1 MYIYLLDVLLIES
14 TSGMSLPSLKSL
26 QACSIMNSE
35 QTRLDLRLSDQL
47 IVFMRRTCPDSRD
60 VRDWLR
66 DVNFTA
72 ENGRV
77 TYADVTKGGELMTT
91 LFKPSGKG
99 KYPSFTV
106 KDYRA
111 MDFKFG
117 DVLPKLFRLSVGGKL
132 DPVLYY
138 TNHGHGLKEIRLL

>member
-1 MYIYLLDVLLIES
+1 MYIYFLDVLLIES
-14 TSGMSLPSLKSL
+14 TSGMSLPPLKSL

-35 QTRLDLRLSDQL
+35 QTRLDLRPSDQL
-47 IVFMRRTCPDSRD
+47 IVFMRRTCPDSKD

-91 LFKPSGKG
+91 LFKTSGKG

>member
-1 MYIYLLDVLLIES
+1 M
-14 TSGMSLPSLKSL
+14 
-26 QACSIMNSE
+26 
-35 QTRLDLRLSDQL
+35 
-47 IVFMRRTCPDSRD
+47 
-60 VRDWLR
+60 RDWLSAIG
-66 DVNFTA
+66 FTA

-99 KYPSFTV
+99 IYPSFTV

-111 MDFKFG
+111 MDLKFG

-138 TNHGHGLKEIRLL
+138 KNHKHGLKEIRLVS